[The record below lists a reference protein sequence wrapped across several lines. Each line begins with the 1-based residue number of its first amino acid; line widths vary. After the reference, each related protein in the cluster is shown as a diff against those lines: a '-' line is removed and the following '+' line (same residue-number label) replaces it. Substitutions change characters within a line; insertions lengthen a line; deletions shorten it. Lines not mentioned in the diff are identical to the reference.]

1 MRMLMTQLVPAAA
14 IERLREAVGAAGVLE
29 INPDADRIWTKQEL
43 IVRLQERDYNALY
56 CLLTTPVGAE
66 VMDAAPGLGIIANMA
81 VGDNNIEGEEATGR
95 GIAVSNTP
103 GVLTDSTADF
113 AWRVLIAAARRV

>member
-14 IERLREAVGAAGVLE
+14 IERLREAGGAGGGREAVGGEGVLE

-43 IVRLQERDYNALY
+43 IARLQERDYNALY
-56 CLLTTPVGAE
+56 CLLTNPVDAE
-66 VMDAAPGLGIIANMA
+66 VMDAAPGLRIIANMA
-81 VGDNNIEGEEATGR
+81 VGFNNIGVEEATRR

-103 GVLTDSTADF
+103 GVLTD
-113 AWRVLIAAARRV
+113 